1 MSKLG
6 LKIKKLIDRS
16 GTVVIILSA
25 VLVAVV
31 LGYIFS
37 FIILRGAGALSWE
50 FLTKPPMDNMTKGG
64 ILPAIVG
71 TFYLA
76 LISTVASFP
85 VGLGA
90 GVYLAEYAS
99 DNWFTRLLRSTTR
112 NLAGI
117 PSIVYGI
124 FGVAL
129 FVQLSRMGTSLL
141 ASGLTLGLMNL
152 PWLITTS
159 EEALRQVPHSYREGS
174 LALGATKWQT
184 IWKAVLPAALPGI
197 LTGMILSM
205 SRAAGETAPILF
217 TGVVFYTP
225 HLPKGLSSQFMALP
239 YHLYILATQ
248 HQDISGV
255 RSLAYGT
262 ALVLIILTFILN
274 LAAFFIR
281 KKFTLKG

>member
-1 MSKLG
+1 MTKSG
-6 LKIKKLIDRS
+6 LLLKKLADRA
-16 GTVVIILSA
+16 GTGVVILSA
-25 VLVAVV
+25 TLIALV

-37 FIILRGAGALSWE
+37 FITLKGAGVLSWD
-50 FLTKPPMDNMTKGG
+50 FLTKPPMNNMTEGG
-64 ILPAIVG
+64 IFPAIVG

-76 LISTVASFP
+76 VISTIASFP
-85 VGLGA
+85 IGLGA
-90 GVYLAEYAS
+90 GIYLAEYAS
-99 DNWFTRLLRSTTR
+99 DNWFTRLIRSTTR
-112 NLAGI
+112 NLGGI

-205 SRAAGETAPILF
+205 SRAMGETAPILF

-225 HLPKGLSSQFMALP
+225 HLPTSPTSQFMALP

-248 HQDISGV
+248 HQNIEGV
-255 RSLAYGT
+255 RPLAYGT
-262 ALVLIILTFILN
+262 ALVLVILTFILN

-281 KKFTLKG
+281 KRFSPKA

>member
-1 MSKLG
+1 MSRWDRL
-6 LKIKKLIDRS
+6 IKKITDGA
-16 GTVVIILSA
+16 GTAVIILSA
-25 VLVAVV
+25 IFVAIV

-37 FIILRGAGALSWE
+37 FIILKGAGAISWE
-50 FLTKPPMDNMTKGG
+50 FLTKPPLNNMTEGG

-76 LISTVASFP
+76 TISTIASFP
-85 VGLGA
+85 IGLGA
-90 GVYLAEYAS
+90 GIYLAEYAS
-99 DNWFTRLLRSTTR
+99 DNWFTKLARSTTR

-184 IWKAVLPAALPGI
+184 IWKAILPAALPGI
-197 LTGMILSM
+197 LTGLILSM

-225 HLPKGLSSQFMALP
+225 HLPASPSSQF
-239 YHLYILATQ
+239 
-248 HQDISGV
+248 
-255 RSLAYGT
+255 
-262 ALVLIILTFILN
+262 
-274 LAAFFIR
+274 
-281 KKFTLKG
+281 

>member
-1 MSKLG
+1 MNRWDAFV
-6 LKIKKLIDRS
+6 KKLTDRT
-16 GTVVIILSA
+16 GTLVIVLSA
-25 VLVAVV
+25 MLVAIV

-37 FIILRGAGALSWE
+37 FIIFKGAGVISWD
-50 FLTKPPMDNMTKGG
+50 FLTKPPINNMTEGG
-64 ILPAIVG
+64 IFPAIVG

-76 LISTVASFP
+76 IISTVASFP

-90 GVYLAEYAS
+90 GIYLAEYAP
-99 DNWFTRLLRSTTR
+99 DNWLTNLIRSTTR

-129 FVQLSRMGTSLL
+129 FVQLSKMGTSLV

-197 LTGMILSM
+197 LTGLILSM

-225 HLPKGLSSQFMALP
+225 RLPTSLSSQFMALP

-248 HQDISGV
+248 HQDIEGV
-255 RSLAYGT
+255 RPLAYGT
-262 ALVLIILTFILN
+262 ALVLIVLTLILN
-274 LAAFFIR
+274 LSAFFIR
-281 KKFTLKG
+281 KRFSPKI

>member
-1 MSKLG
+1 MSRWTLF
-6 LKIKKLIDRS
+6 IKKLVDGV
-16 GTVVIILSA
+16 GTVVIALSA
-25 VLVAVV
+25 LLVAVV

-37 FIILRGAGALSWE
+37 FLILKGAGALSWE
-50 FLTKPPMDNMTKGG
+50 FLTKPPLDNMTRGG
-64 ILPAIVG
+64 IFPAIVG

-76 LISTVASFP
+76 LISTIASFP

-90 GVYLAEYAS
+90 GIYLAEYAP
-99 DNWFTRLLRSTTR
+99 DNWFTNLIRSITR

-129 FVQLSRMGTSLL
+129 FVQLSRMGTSLI

-184 IWKAVLPAALPGI
+184 IWKAVLPPALPSI
-197 LTGMILSM
+197 LTGAILSM

-225 HLPKGLSSQFMALP
+225 HLPSSLSSQFMALP

-248 HQDISGV
+248 HQDIERV
-255 RSLAYGT
+255 RPLAYGT
-262 ALVLIILTFILN
+262 ALVLIMLSLILN
-274 LAAFFIR
+274 LSAFFIR
-281 KKFTLKG
+281 KRFSSKV